1 MCAIY
6 LRHFIVTHYLF
17 LFIFLR
23 DDKIYVKLHF
33 PPEMVFRE
41 LQAICIMYID
51 LYPQKTR

>member
-17 LFIFLR
+17 FFIFLH

-41 LQAICIMYID
+41 LQAICIMHID